1 MKKHSQLSPSLLREL
16 KNLPEATRKRL
27 QNNSHKSWVKRF
39 AAALSEPLPKP
50 NQPPILPEKT
60 QGQAELDDRLRR

>member
-1 MKKHSQLSPSLLREL
+1 MKKHSPLSPALLALL
-16 KNLPEATRKRL
+16 KNPREAARQRL
-27 QNNSHKSWVKRF
+27 QNNSHRGWVKRF